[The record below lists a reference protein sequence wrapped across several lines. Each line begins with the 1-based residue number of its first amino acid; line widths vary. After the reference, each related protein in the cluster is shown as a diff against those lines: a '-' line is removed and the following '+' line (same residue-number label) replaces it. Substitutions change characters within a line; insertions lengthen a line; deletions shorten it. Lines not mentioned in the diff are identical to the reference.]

1 MNSARDGFQDW
12 PVGLWGWPTHHP
24 LVDAVGV
31 VVQTV
36 KRDAAVVSPVD
47 ACRVLLAVMFDTEW
61 ICSDLVIVWFLSGRV
76 AVAVAV
82 RLPTRIR
89 VQCPIRAVR
98 PCQPPLVVARQ
109 SVRPPNRRGS

>member
-12 PVGLWGWPTHHP
+12 PVGLWEWTTHHP

-36 KRDAAVVSPVD
+36 KRDVAVVSPVD
-47 ACRVLLAVMFDTEW
+47 ACRVLLAVVFDTEVD
-61 ICSDLVIVWFLSGRV
+61 CSDLVVVWFLSGRV
-76 AVAVAV
+76 VVAWRFVFQSVFGCNAQFGPFV
-82 RLPTRIR
+82 H
-89 VQCPIRAVR
+89 VS
-98 PCQPPLVVARQ
+98 PPLVVARQ